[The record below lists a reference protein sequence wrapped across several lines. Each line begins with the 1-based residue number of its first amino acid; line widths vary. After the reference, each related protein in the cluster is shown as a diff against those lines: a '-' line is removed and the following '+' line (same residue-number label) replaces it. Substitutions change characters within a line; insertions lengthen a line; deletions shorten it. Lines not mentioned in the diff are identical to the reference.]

1 MPGAVENLARLG
13 LALPDATPPDLPFVP
28 YSLWNGLLTI
38 SGQIPV
44 VDDEVRFIGIVGAT
58 IDVEAAQAAAR
69 LCTLHVIA
77 QISAACGGDL
87 ERVERVLR
95 IGGYVASAP
104 GFTQQSQVI
113 NGASELINA
122 VFGTRGQHA
131 RTAIGVAGLPLGVA
145 VEVEA
150 VVALRR

>member
-1 MPGAVENLARLG
+1 MPGAVENLARMG
-13 LALPDATPPDLPFVP
+13 LTLPEATPPDLPFVP
-28 YSLWNGLLTI
+28 YSHWNGIVTI

-44 VDDEVRFIGIVGAT
+44 VGDEVRYIGIVGAA
-58 IDVEAAQAAAR
+58 IDLETAQAAAR

-77 QISAACGGDL
+77 QINAACGGDL

-113 NGASELINA
+113 NGASDLINA
-122 VFGTRGQHA
+122 VFGDRGQHA

-145 VEVEA
+145 VEVDA